1 MSVIGRAGFYDGRLS
16 DMSGETCAGDGGCGS
31 F

>member
-1 MSVIGRAGFYDGRLS
+1 MSVIGQGRLYDGRLS
-16 DMSGETCAGDGGCGS
+16 DMNGGPCAGDGGCGS